1 MGSERLPH
9 LALHEGEVLVEPLH
23 TAKLGDE
30 LDRRLLAHPGH
41 AGDIVDAVAHEGEE
55 VGNLLGTDP
64 PLGGDRLVV
73 EPDRL
78 AAHVGG
84 EHAHPGADELEHV
97 LVGGDQHHFHR
108 LAPHPVDERTQHIVG
123 LETRHLEERQT
134 ERLEDPLDEGDLAAE
149 IVGHSRARL
158 LVGREL
164 LLAKGGAGRI
174 PGHCRV
180 LRILLAEQLQ
190 EHGGHAAHRVGR
202 LALGV
207 GEIGQG
213 VIGAVEKSRPVYH
226 EEARA
231 HAGTTRS

>member
-1 MGSERLPH
+1 MGGERLPH

-23 TAKLGDE
+23 AAELGDE

-41 AGDIVDAVAHEGEE
+41 AGNIVDAVAHEGEE
-55 VGNLLGTDP
+55 IGNLRGTNP
-64 PLGGDRLVV
+64 PLGRHRLVV

-78 AAHVGG
+78 AAHVRG
-84 EHAHPGADELEHV
+84 EHAHARADELEHV
-97 LVGGDQHHFHR
+97 LVGGDQHHLHR
-108 LAPHPVDERTQHIVG
+108 VAPHPVDERAQHNVG
-123 LETRHLEERQT
+123 FEAGHFEQRQP
-134 ERLEDPLDEGDLAAE
+134 ERLEDPLDEDDLAAE
-149 IVGHSRARL
+149 IVGHSRARF

-164 LLAKGGAGRI
+164 LLAKGGARWI
-174 PGHCRV
+174 PRHRRV
-180 LRILLAEQLQ
+180 RRVLLAEQLQ
-190 EHGGHAAHRVGR
+190 KHGGHAANGVGR

-213 VIGAVEKSRPVYH
+213 MIGAVEKPRSVHH